1 MPTREELHHLIESLP
16 DEAIPAAHVAL
27 THFQTWPPP
36 IPAEAEDRARAME
49 RRLRKRADMFRDE
62 HPNTAGGGTGTQMF
76 STEPGSRMRGR
87 ESFSYSDG
95 GADVQESTIVH
106 DGTEF
111 TLVERIRRD
120 DQTA

>member
-1 MPTREELHHLIESLP
+1 
-16 DEAIPAAHVAL
+16 
-27 THFQTWPPP
+27 
-36 IPAEAEDRARAME
+36 
-49 RRLRKRADMFRDE
+49 
-62 HPNTAGGGTGTQMF
+62 MF

-120 DQTA
+120 DQTAVITFTLELTGPDGTTARHEHRYTTQ